1 MLSVWASTAAYI
13 SLLRKVSL
21 VNGLEKVS
29 AHILCGGPR
38 GQYFNVLEH
47 TSSTCGGNS
56 APVQHMQLR
65 KCLSE

>member
-13 SLLRKVSL
+13 SLLREVSL

-38 GQYFNVLEH
+38 GKYFNVLGH
-47 TSSTCGGNS
+47 TSLTCGGNS
-56 APVQHMQLR
+56 APVPHMQLR
-65 KCLSE
+65 ICLSE